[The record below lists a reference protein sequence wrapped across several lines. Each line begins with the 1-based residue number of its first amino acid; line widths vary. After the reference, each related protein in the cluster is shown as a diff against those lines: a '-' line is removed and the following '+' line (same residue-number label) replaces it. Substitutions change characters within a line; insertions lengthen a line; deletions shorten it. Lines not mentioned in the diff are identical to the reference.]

1 MKARFFFILSLV
13 LAVLALSAHLWAM
26 GFASRSLRMRA
37 QAIAG
42 PPTERAQ
49 GLAKAK
55 EHSRQ
60 FPFFYYAG
68 LGFTVGGVALLAVSS
83 RRREPVSRS
92 IPVGL
97 LVGYVLLQF
106 LLI

>member
-1 MKARFFFILSLV
+1 MKTRAFFIASL
-13 LAVLALSAHLWAM
+13 LLGVLALSAHLWAL
-26 GFASRSLRMRA
+26 GFSSRSLHMCAR
-37 QAIAG
+37 AIAG
-42 PPTERAQ
+42 PPAEKAQ
-49 GLAKAK
+49 ALAEAK

-68 LGFTVGGVALLAVSS
+68 LSFGLGSVVLLTVSS
-83 RRREPVSRS
+83 RRHEPVSRS
-92 IPVGL
+92 IPIGL